1 MKLRSE
7 GVQPHS
13 INIAYLKCM
22 RISEIWIYLDY
33 KTDESYT
40 PNRISVRIENSFN
53 ELMVK
58 VILKIKGN

>member
-1 MKLRSE
+1 
-7 GVQPHS
+7 
-13 INIAYLKCM
+13 M

-53 ELMVK
+53 ELVVNK
-58 VILKIKGN
+58 L